1 MTVATPVPG
10 GASES
15 HGPESRRYNV
25 RRLQNICSAAARRTV
40 FSVAMSGTP
49 RVSVVIP
56 AYGCAGTIARVL
68 EHVFAQT
75 VQPLQVIVV
84 NDRSPDDLDA
94 AVAPYREQ
102 IDYVRNE
109 RNLGL
114 ARTCNVGL
122 RRATAPVVMTLHSD
136 CLLDPDYIERM
147 LGHLETDPTIAVATG
162 QYLFDDYRALGLSDR
177 LFAALN
183 LLPIETDRSDTG
195 VYPLGF
201 IEGKADVFRREVI
214 ARHDFFT
221 ENLSL
226 TAEDQDLSAKIR
238 RDGFRIVQDCRARFR
253 VMFTGTSD
261 SIRKVLRK
269 QRTYGRGQAY
279 VVIKYGLGVFADT
292 TPNRRYRSW
301 HRFGQL
307 AFVGVFALA
316 TALAAA
322 RPHLW
327 FIPVAWMGLRA
338 LYYAMVGIRQ
348 SPRDTLLV
356 TALGPV
362 ADLCYF
368 AGALEGAVKTLLFG
382 RT

>member
-1 MTVATPVPG
+1 M
-10 GASES
+10 
-15 HGPESRRYNV
+15 PEKP
-25 RRLQNICSAAARRTV
+25 Q
-40 FSVAMSGTP
+40 
-49 RVSVVIP
+49 VSVVIP
-56 AYGCAGTIARVL
+56 AYGCARTIARVL
-68 EHVFAQT
+68 EHLFAQT
-75 VQPLQVIVV
+75 VQPLQIIVV

-94 AVAPYREQ
+94 AVAPYLDRIE
-102 IDYVRNE
+102 YVRNE

-122 RRATAPVVMTLHSD
+122 RRTTAPFVMTLHSD

-147 LGHLETDPTIAVATG
+147 LGHLQADPTLAVATG

-201 IEGKADVFRREVI
+201 IEGKADVFRRDVI
-214 ARHDFFT
+214 ARYNFFT

-279 VVIKYGLGVFADT
+279 VILRYGLGVLADS
-292 TPNRRYRSW
+292 TPNRKYRAW
-301 HRFGQL
+301 HRLGQL
-307 AFVGVFALA
+307 VFAGVFI
-316 TALAAA
+316 AAA
-322 RPHLW
+322 LGAAAHALPWQAPAVWLALRVVFYLA
-327 FIPVAWMGLRA
+327 VGLKH
-338 LYYAMVGIRQ
+338 
-348 SPRDTLLV
+348 SPRDAWLL
-356 TALGPV
+356 ALIGPV
-362 ADLCYF
+362 ADLCYL
-368 AGALEGAVKTLLFG
+368 AGAIEGAVKTLLFG
-382 RT
+382 RA